1 MPVALSPV
9 VETDS
14 HLEDALVQITHR
26 IRLGYP
32 DPFECFVLLEEL
44 LLVELLDPGE
54 QGGRGRIIAAAG
66 ALRR

>member
-1 MPVALSPV
+1 V

-14 HLEDALVQITHR
+14 HLEDALVQITYR
-26 IRLGYP
+26 VRLGYP
-32 DPFECFVLLEEL
+32 DLFECFVLLEER

-54 QGGRGRIIAAAG
+54 QRSRRRIIASAG